1 MSISSLRRLTIDLAK
16 SRGVYLADNL
26 GEMYLDLN
34 NNIASLPLGYNH
46 KNLVELSKCPKFNLN
61 SIHRQSLNL
70 FPTDAHF
77 SLLKDIKKKISP
89 IDNANMILTSSGSEA
104 VENSIK
110 MCYMLN
116 NGFGKILCFKDGFHG
131 RTLGSLS
138 LTNTNP
144 EHKLFFPCLGTVLC
158 AFPNTY
164 NKFRIDEYLNKIS
177 NKINVND
184 VAGIIIEPILSEG
197 GDLFTSEYFF
207 RELRKLA
214 SENNIPFVIDEI
226 QTGMGT
232 GKIWAHEHWNLDK
245 PPDIVCFSKKFQ
257 MSGLLY
263 NNEYQLYSPYA
274 FNSTW
279 AGDICR
285 EMMLKVILDT
295 IESDNLLEKSFL
307 NGNYFFDRL
316 REIPS
321 ITNVRN
327 KGSFG
332 SFDVK
337 YRDSF
342 INELLLNQIIVTGC
356 GENSVRI
363 RPSLIFENKDFEVAL
378 DIIERISKRY

>member
-1 MSISSLRRLTIDLAK
+1 MSIKSLKKLTIDLAK
-16 SRGVYLADNL
+16 SRGVYCVNNL
-26 GEMYLDLN
+26 GKMYLDLN
-34 NNIASLPLGYNH
+34 NNIASLAIGYNH
-46 KNLVELSKCPKFNLN
+46 KNLVELSKSSKFNLN

-70 FPTDAHF
+70 FPTDDHF
-77 SLLKDIKKKISP
+77 SLLKEIKNKISP

-104 VENSIK
+104 VENAIK
-110 MCYMLN
+110 LCYMLN
-116 NGFGKILCFKDGFHG
+116 NSIGNIMCFKGGFHG
-131 RTLGSLS
+131 RTLGALS

-144 EHKLFFPCLGTVLC
+144 EHKLFFPCLQTVLC
-158 AFPNTY
+158 DFPNTY
-164 NKFRIDEYLNKIS
+164 NKFKIDEYLNSIS
-177 NKINVND
+177 NKINSND
-184 VAGIIIEPILSEG
+184 IAGIIIEPVLSEG

-207 RELRKLA
+207 RELRNLA
-214 SENNIPFVIDEI
+214 SENKIPFVVDEI
-226 QTGMGT
+226 QTGLGT

-257 MSGLLY
+257 MSGLFY

-363 RPSLIFENKDFEVAL
+363 RPSLIFENKDFDVAF